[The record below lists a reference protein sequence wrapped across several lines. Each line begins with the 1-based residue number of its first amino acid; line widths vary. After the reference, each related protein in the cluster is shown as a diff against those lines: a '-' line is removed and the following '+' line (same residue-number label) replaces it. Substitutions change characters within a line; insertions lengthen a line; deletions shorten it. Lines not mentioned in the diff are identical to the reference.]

1 MSARAPAGN
10 VNKKNGSDAAVD
22 NSERYKGDGVIVFI
36 TQVAAMSWAETQH
49 PEMTLASQ
57 SLEKTGFRSAIQME
71 VEFAL
76 IGRTPKTMRA
86 STNSIASYTSWKRDI
101 FWGAPKYW
109 GRRRGRAPFCRYPAF
124 QSTHYSGRRMNG
136 EMMRPSSSD
145 LERLA
150 TELEGDLYFD
160 ETMRTLY
167 ATDASVY
174 REMPQAV
181 ALPKTEDDICKLVRF
196 ARVHG
201 TSLIPRA
208 AGTSLAGQVVGGG
221 LVVDISRY
229 LTRILEVD
237 AAARRVRVQPGV
249 VRNEL
254 NLALAPH
261 CLFFAPET
269 STQNRCMIGGMVGN
283 NACGANSVVYGSTR
297 DHVISVRAVLSDG
310 SITEFGALSQ
320 EEFAAKS
327 RSDTLEALIYRK
339 IDKLLGDPENRAE
352 IAREFPKKSIH
363 RRNTGYAID
372 SLAECTP
379 FAPLGPPF
387 NFCRLLAGSEGT
399 LAFLTEITLSC
410 EPLPPRESALVCV
423 HCTTIDEALQANL
436 VALRHSARA
445 CELMDDNIL
454 ECTKTN
460 IEQRQNRFFVQG
472 DPGAILAVELASE
485 TREEVAAL
493 AATLETELRV
503 AGLGYHY
510 PAIWG
515 PDQNRVWNLRKAAL
529 GLLSNLPGDAK
540 PVAVIED
547 TAIDPEDLPAYV
559 REFDA
564 ILGARGLSAVHYAHA
579 GSGELHLRPILNLKM
594 EEHRRLFRVIATE
607 VAHLVKRYGGSLSG
621 EHGDGRLRGEFLPT
635 MVGKKNY
642 ALFREIK
649 YAWDP
654 AGLFNPGKITDTP
667 PMDGSLRYESGQ
679 AVREFSTVLSFAD
692 SRGIL
697 RAAEQCN
704 GSGDC
709 RKSHLMGGTMCPSFM
724 ATRNERDTTRARANI
739 LREVLTRSPKSNP
752 FDSDEIAAVMDLC
765 LSCKGCKSE
774 CPSNVDIAR
783 LKAEWLQQ
791 YYDARGVPFRSKLIA
806 GFSHAMAAAQLAPG
820 IYNFLVTNSLTARWF
835 KRLAG
840 FAQERSMP
848 QLNATT
854 LRRWHRRHANKEG
867 SFPNGSVFLFCDEFT
882 NFNDVGAGIKAVRLL
897 NRLGYEIIVP
907 NHVDSGR
914 AQISKGLLRDAQR
927 LAIRNVELLKD
938 VITDETPL
946 IGIEPSAILGFRDE
960 VPDLVPGRLMD
971 AARQL
976 AKRSLLVDEFIV
988 REASRGRIRREAFT
1002 LKSQEIRLHGHCHQK
1017 SLASLT
1023 ATVKALELPSNYK
1036 VKLIP
1041 SGCCGMA
1048 GSFGY
1053 EQEHYDLSMKVAELV
1068 LMPTVRS
1075 AAPETL
1081 IAAPGTS
1088 CRHQIK
1094 DCTGRIAQHPAE
1106 ILHDALVQEV

>member
-1 MSARAPAGN
+1 M
-10 VNKKNGSDAAVD
+10 
-22 NSERYKGDGVIVFI
+22 E
-36 TQVAAMSWAETQH
+36 EH
-49 PEMTLASQ
+49 MT
-57 SLEKTGFRSAIQME
+57 
-71 VEFAL
+71 
-76 IGRTPKTMRA
+76 
-86 STNSIASYTSWKRDI
+86 
-101 FWGAPKYW
+101 
-109 GRRRGRAPFCRYPAF
+109 
-124 QSTHYSGRRMNG
+124 
-136 EMMRPSSSD
+136 RPSPSA

-150 TELEGDLYFD
+150 TELEGDFHFD
-160 ETMRTLY
+160 ATMRTLY

-174 REMPQAV
+174 REMPLAV
-181 ALPKTEDDICKLVRF
+181 ALPRNENDICQLIRF
-196 ARVHG
+196 ARDHG

-221 LVVDISRY
+221 IVVDISRY
-229 LTRILEVD
+229 LTRIVGID
-237 AAARRVRVQPGV
+237 ATARRVRVQPGV

-254 NLALAPH
+254 NLALARYG
-261 CLFFAPET
+261 LFFAPET

-297 DHVISVRAVLSDG
+297 DHVISVRAVLADG
-310 SITEFGALSQ
+310 SIVEFGALSP

-327 RSDTLEALIYRK
+327 QSGTFEALLYRQMAEF
-339 IDKLLGDPENRAE
+339 LGNVENREE

-372 SLAECTP
+372 SLAKCSP
-379 FAPLGPPF
+379 FVPDGPPF

-423 HCTTIDEALQANL
+423 HCATIDEALRANL

-454 ECTKTN
+454 ECTKVN
-460 IEQRQNRFFVQG
+460 LEQRQNRFFLQG
-472 DPGAILAVELASE
+472 DPGAILAVELAAD
-485 TREEVAAL
+485 TREEVAVR
-493 AATLETELRV
+493 AASLETELRA

-510 PAIWG
+510 PVVWG
-515 PDQNRVWNLRKAAL
+515 ADQNRVWNLRKAAL
-529 GLLSNLPGDAK
+529 GLLSNIPGDAK

-547 TAIDPEDLPAYV
+547 TAIDPEDLPAFV
-559 REFDA
+559 REFDS
-564 ILGARGLSAVHYAHA
+564 ILSGHGLTAVHYAHA
-579 GSGELHLRPILNLKM
+579 GSGELHLRPILNLKE
-594 EEHRRLFRVIATE
+594 EEHRRLFRVVATE
-607 VAHLVKRYGGSLSG
+607 IARLVKRYRGSLSG
-621 EHGDGRLRGEFLPT
+621 EHGDGRLRGEFLPF

-642 ALFREIK
+642 ALFQEIK
-649 YAWDP
+649 KKWDP
-654 AGLFNPGKITDTP
+654 SGLFNPGKITDTP
-667 PMDGSLRYESGQ
+667 PMDASLRYEPGQ
-679 AVREFSTVLSFAD
+679 AVRQITTVLNFAD

-709 RKSHLMGGTMCPSFM
+709 RKSHLMGGTMCPSYM

-752 FDSDEIAAVMDLC
+752 FDSDDVAAVMDLC

-774 CPSNVDIAR
+774 CPSNVDVAR

-791 YYDARGVPFRSKLIA
+791 YYDARGVPLRSKLIA
-806 GFSHAMAAAQLAPG
+806 GFSSAMAAAQLAPG
-820 IYNFLVTNSLTARWF
+820 IYNFLVTNRVASRLI
-835 KRLAG
+835 KRFAG
-840 FAQERSMP
+840 FALERSMP
-848 QLNATT
+848 RLYTST
-854 LRRWHRRHANKEG
+854 LRRWHQNHANKEG
-867 SFPNGSVFLFCDEFT
+867 TFPNGCVFLFCDEFT
-882 NFNDVGAGIKAVRLL
+882 NFNDVGAGRKAVRLL
-897 NRLGYEIIVP
+897 NRLGYETIIP
-907 NHVDSGR
+907 KHVDSGR

-938 VITDETPL
+938 VVTDDTPM

-960 VPDLVPGRLMD
+960 VPDLVPAGLIG
-971 AARQL
+971 AAREL
-976 AKRSLLVDEFIV
+976 SKRSLLIEEFIN
-988 REASRGRIRREAFT
+988 REAERGRIRREAFT
-1002 LKSQEIRLHGHCHQK
+1002 QELREIRLHGHCHQK

-1023 ATVKALELPSNYK
+1023 PTVKALELPVNYK

-1053 EQEHYDLSMKVAELV
+1053 EREHYEVSMQVAELV
-1068 LMPTVRS
+1068 LMPAVRS
-1075 AAPETL
+1075 APAATL

-1106 ILHDALVQEV
+1106 ILHDALV

>member
-1 MSARAPAGN
+1 
-10 VNKKNGSDAAVD
+10 V
-22 NSERYKGDGVIVFI
+22 
-36 TQVAAMSWAETQH
+36 T
-49 PEMTLASQ
+49 
-57 SLEKTGFRSAIQME
+57 
-71 VEFAL
+71 
-76 IGRTPKTMRA
+76 
-86 STNSIASYTSWKRDI
+86 
-101 FWGAPKYW
+101 
-109 GRRRGRAPFCRYPAF
+109 
-124 QSTHYSGRRMNG
+124 
-136 EMMRPSSSD
+136 RPSPFE

-150 TELEGDLYFD
+150 SDLEGELHYDA
-160 ETMRTLY
+160 TMRTLY
-167 ATDASVY
+167 ATDGSVY
-174 REMPQAV
+174 REIPQAV
-181 ALPKTEDDICKLVRF
+181 ALPKTESDICKLIQF
-196 ARVHG
+196 ARENG

-221 LVVDISRY
+221 IVVDISRY
-229 LTRILEVD
+229 LTRIVEID
-237 AAARRVRVQPGV
+237 ASTRRVRVQPGV

-261 CLFFAPET
+261 GLFFAPET

-297 DHVISVRAVLSDG
+297 DHIISVRAVLSDG
-310 SITEFGALSQ
+310 SIAEFRELGQ
-320 EEFAAKS
+320 EEFRMKS
-327 RSDTLEALIYRK
+327 RAGTLEAIVYRQ
-339 IDKLLGDPENRAE
+339 IDGLLANAENRAE

-372 SLAECTP
+372 SLAECAP
-379 FAPLGPPF
+379 FVPDGPLF

-399 LAFLTEITLSC
+399 LAFLTEIVLSC

-423 HCTTIDEALQANL
+423 HCATIDEALQANL

-454 ECTKTN
+454 QCTKTN

-472 DPGAILAVELASE
+472 DPGAILAVELAGE
-485 TREEVAAL
+485 TREEVLAL
-493 AATLETELRV
+493 SKGLETELRG

-510 PAIWG
+510 PVIWG

-547 TAIDPEDLPAYV
+547 TAIDPEDLPAFV
-559 REFDA
+559 REFDS
-564 ILGARGLSAVHYAHA
+564 ILAAHGLSAVHYAHA
-579 GSGELHLRPILNLKM
+579 GSGELHLRPILNLKV

-607 VAHLVKRYGGSLSG
+607 VARLVKRYGGSLSG

-649 YAWDP
+649 HTWDP
-654 AGLFNPGKITDTP
+654 SGIFNPGKITDTP
-667 PMDGSLRYESGQ
+667 PMDASLRYEPGQ
-679 AVREFSTVLSFAD
+679 AVREFSTVLNFA
-692 SRGIL
+692 SSGGIL

-739 LREVLTRSPKSNP
+739 LREILTRSPKANP
-752 FDSDEIAAVMDLC
+752 FESDEIATVMDLC

-774 CPSNVDIAR
+774 CPSNVDVAR

-791 YYDARGVPFRSKLIA
+791 YYDTRGVPFRSQMIA
-806 GFSHAMAAAQLAPG
+806 GFSSAMAAAQFAPG
-820 IYNFLVTNSLTARWF
+820 IYNFLVTNRWTAQMF

-840 FAQERSMP
+840 FADRRSMP
-848 QLNATT
+848 QLHTST
-854 LRRWHRRHANKEG
+854 LHRWHRSHANKEG
-867 SFPNGSVFLFCDEFT
+867 PFPNGRVFLFCDEFT
-882 NFNDVGAGIKAVRLL
+882 NFNDVETGIKAVRLL
-897 NRLGYEIIVP
+897 NRLGYEIIIP
-907 NHVDSGR
+907 KHVDSGR

-927 LAIRNVELLKD
+927 LAIRNVELLKE
-938 VITDETPL
+938 VITDDAPM

-960 VPDLVPGRLMD
+960 VPDLVPASLVEASRE
-971 AARQL
+971 L
-976 AKRSLLVDEFIV
+976 AKRSLLIDEFIA
-988 REASRGRIRREAFT
+988 REASRGRIRREAFAQE
-1002 LKSQEIRLHGHCHQK
+1002 SREIRLHGHCHQK
-1017 SLASLT
+1017 SLASL
-1023 ATVKALELPSNYK
+1023 ASTVKALELPVNYK
-1036 VKLIP
+1036 VKVIP

-1053 EQEHYDLSMKVAELV
+1053 EQEHYDLSMQVAELV
-1068 LMPTVRS
+1068 LMPAVRS
-1075 AAPETL
+1075 APADTL

-1106 ILHDALVQEV
+1106 ILHDALL